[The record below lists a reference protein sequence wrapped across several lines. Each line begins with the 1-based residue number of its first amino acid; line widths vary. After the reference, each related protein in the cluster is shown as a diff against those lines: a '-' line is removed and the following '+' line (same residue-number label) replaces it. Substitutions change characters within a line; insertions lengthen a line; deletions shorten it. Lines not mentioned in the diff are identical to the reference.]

1 MRVWS
6 GDCSYEGVLKGE
18 TFMRNST
25 TLFRLLVFTTLCLNS
40 PFLIGQQAAKLD
52 VPQAAIN
59 VVRQPAPYTVGAG
72 DVLNIFV
79 WNEKDLSPV
88 VVVRPDGVISVPL
101 IGEVNVL
108 GKTPVEIQ
116 LALQKRFQALVVDPR
131 VTVTVA
137 EIHSRVVYI
146 IGEVA
151 RPGAYPLNSSLD
163 VLQLIAQAGG
173 LTPFASRKHIR
184 VVAANGSAQIV
195 PFDYKKV
202 LHGAPENQRIS
213 LAPGDTVVVP

>member
-1 MRVWS
+1 
-6 GDCSYEGVLKGE
+6 
-18 TFMRNST
+18 MRNST
-25 TLFRLLVFTTLCLNS
+25 ILFGLLIFTTLCLQS
-40 PFLIGQQAAKLD
+40 PLLISQQAAKLD
-52 VPQAAIN
+52 VPQAVIT
-59 VVRQPAPYTVGAG
+59 VGRQPAPYTVGVG

-88 VVVRPDGVISVPL
+88 VVVRPDGIISVPL

-108 GKTPVEIQ
+108 GKTPIEIQ

-146 IGEVA
+146 IGEVVH
-151 RPGAYPLNSSLD
+151 PGAYPLNSSLD

-184 VVAANGSAQIV
+184 IVAANGSAQPV

-202 LHGAPENQRIS
+202 LRGEPQNQKIS
-213 LAPGDTVVVP
+213 LTPGDTVVVP

>member
-1 MRVWS
+1 
-6 GDCSYEGVLKGE
+6 
-18 TFMRNST
+18 
-25 TLFRLLVFTTLCLNS
+25 LLIFTTLCLQS
-40 PFLIGQQAAKLD
+40 PLLISQQAAKLD
-52 VPQAAIN
+52 APQAVIT
-59 VVRQPAPYTVGAG
+59 VGKQPVPYTVGVG

-88 VVVRPDGVISVPL
+88 VVVRPDGIISVPL

-116 LALQKRFQALVVDPR
+116 LALQKRFQTLVVDPR

-151 RPGAYPLNSSLD
+151 HPGAYPLNSSLD

-184 VVAANGSAQIV
+184 IVAANGSAQPV

-202 LHGAPENQRIS
+202 LRGEPQNQKIS